1 MNLYQ
6 NTVNRGFF
14 FFFFL
19 DGELE
24 VPAFSRSKG
33 AAWTSL

>member
-1 MNLYQ
+1 MKLYQ

-14 FFFFL
+14 WG

-24 VPAFSRSKG
+24 VLALSRSKG
-33 AAWTSL
+33 AAWTASL